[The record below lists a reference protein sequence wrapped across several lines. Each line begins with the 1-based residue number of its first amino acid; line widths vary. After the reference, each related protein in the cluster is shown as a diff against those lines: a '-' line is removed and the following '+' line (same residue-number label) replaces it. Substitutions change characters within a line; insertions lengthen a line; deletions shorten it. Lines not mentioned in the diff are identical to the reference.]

1 MSARIVHLDF
11 QRPAVPAMSTA
22 RVLAMLQQNDGELH
36 HGNRIADRSPR
47 RPRAYSVAGS
57 HENDRTIKDKRL
69 QADHRGRVPAAGAS
83 NDYLST
89 ARLANWFL
97 AVRGKSLGQA
107 APGSPKRWRSSGKR
121 VVAKGGNWRYGSRVA
136 VSPAADL
143 GRSSNLAHKRP
154 TRLQALFLCPHHR
167 VMAAVR
173 GTPSGV
179 PGAKFPVGQPAH
191 SCHPNS
197 LGREKW
203 QLQTKLGAPPMNHL
217 HAPNPSASHAAAWKA
232 RALAA
237 LRGNSSLSVRLA
249 RYNAAMARARSLE
262 AQQEVA
268 HV

>member
-1 MSARIVHLDF
+1 MNGHDTHQL
-11 QRPAVPAMSTA
+11 PAVPAMTA
-22 RVLAMLQQNDGELH
+22 SRVLAMLQQNDWKLH
-36 HGNRIADRSPR
+36 HGNRVADRSPR
-47 RPRAYSVAGS
+47 RPRAYPLAGS
-57 HENDRTIKDKRL
+57 HENDRTIKDERL
-69 QADHRGRVPAAGAS
+69 QADRRGRVPAACAS
-83 NDYLST
+83 NDHLST

-97 AVRGKSLGQA
+97 ALRGKSLGQA
-107 APGSPKRWRSSGKR
+107 APGSPKRRCSSGKR

-154 TRLQALFLCPHHR
+154 TRLLALFLCLHHR

-203 QLQTKLGAPPMNHL
+203 QLQTKLGAPPMNHPNAL
-217 HAPNPSASHAAAWKA
+217 NPSTSHAAAWKA

-237 LRGNSSLSVRLA
+237 LRGNHSLSVRLR
-249 RYNAAMARARSLE
+249 RYNQAMARARALE
-262 AQQEVA
+262 VQEVA